1 MKSQNKNI
9 DFSKEIALLPHD
21 VQPYFSAYFAYSNDE
36 GYITAAGV
44 NQFLINTGWTL
55 PVLMNYLVPFA
66 THFAV
71 PPISKFQVGAVA
83 HGISGAIYFGANIE
97 FVGEALSFCVH
108 AEQAAIAHAINY
120 SEKGIDYLA
129 ISAAP
134 CGYCRQFLYEI
145 TNCKSTPDITVL
157 TGTTSTQLSALLPQ
171 AFGPQDLN
179 VTTRLMLPQFN
190 NLQISPSPGDPG
202 IVLALDA
209 ANLSYSPYSSDFA
222 GICIFT
228 STNYYLGSY
237 AENAAYNPSMSP
249 LEAAL
254 VMLIMS
260 GDSYSNINRVILV
273 EATAS
278 QCSQFEVSSDVL
290 ASIAPAIKLEHYLA
304 TASTQ
309 LKETAM

>member
-1 MKSQNKNI
+1 MKSQNSTI
-9 DFSKEIALLPHD
+9 DFTKEIAQLP
-21 VQPYFSAYFAYSNDE
+21 QEAQAYFTAYFASSNDE
-36 GYITAAGV
+36 GYLSAAAV
-44 NQFLINTGWTL
+44 KQFLINTGWTL
-55 PVLMNYLVPFA
+55 PQLMNYLVPFA
-66 THFAV
+66 KKFAV
-71 PPISKFQVGAVA
+71 PPISKFYVGAVT

-97 FVGEALSFCVH
+97 FLGEALSFCVH

-145 TNCKSTPDITVL
+145 TNCPSTPDIAVL
-157 TGTTSTQLSALLPQ
+157 TGSTSTQLSALLPQ
-171 AFGPQDLN
+171 AFGPQDLG

-190 NLQISPSPGDPG
+190 GLQIIPTPSDPG

-228 STNYYLGSY
+228 TSNYYLGSY

-254 VMLIMS
+254 VMLTMS
-260 GDSYSNINRVILV
+260 GDSYSTITRVVLV
-273 EATAS
+273 EASNTL
-278 QCSQFEVSSDVL
+278 CSQLEATLNVIT
-290 ASIAPAIKLEHYLA
+290 SIAPNIKLEYYKA
-304 TASTQ
+304 IVS
-309 LKETAM
+309 AMKN